1 MIRCPRCKSHLSPW
15 LALPLG
21 KKKQTTSFKSSRP
34 TTSPHPSSLKST
46 KNRIS
51 SIPKSHRDY
60 TIWKYFVDK
69 LTLILSPREVRSDW
83 TNLHSLRSTSSLS
96 REVSENDSDER
107 EPPFW
112 PPLLACWSPLRSLGT
127 RVENRSLIGATV
139 KQRRERVSCTDMLSQ
154 LFARLQSVNKLTV
167 VKLFTDWKEIKEA
180 SWTWALSNQ
189 VEPPWSS
196 FSDLENVTYCSNFTP
211 SSYNFE

>member
-1 MIRCPRCKSHLSPW
+1 MKYHFCGFWFLSHFCPHYNMIRCPRCKSHLSHW
-15 LALPLG
+15 SALLLG
-21 KKKQTTSFKSSRP
+21 NLFKKFNKKKKKQTTSFKSSRP
-34 TTSPHPSSLKST
+34 TTSTHPSSLKST

-51 SIPKSHRDY
+51 SIQKSHRDY

-69 LTLILSPREVRSDW
+69 LTLILSPREMRSDW

-127 RVENRSLIGATV
+127 RVENGSLIGATV
-139 KQRRERVSCTDMLSQ
+139 KQRRESVLHRYAFPAVCT
-154 LFARLQSVNKLTV
+154 LT
-167 VKLFTDWKEIKEA
+167 K
-180 SWTWALSNQ
+180 
-189 VEPPWSS
+189 
-196 FSDLENVTYCSNFTP
+196 C
-211 SSYNFE
+211 

>member
-1 MIRCPRCKSHLSPW
+1 MIRCPRCKSHLS
-15 LALPLG
+15 ALPLG

-69 LTLILSPREVRSDW
+69 LTLILSPRE
-83 TNLHSLRSTSSLS
+83 HSLRSTSSLS

-127 RVENRSLIGATV
+127 RVENRGLIGATV
-139 KQRRERVSCTDMLSQ
+139 KQRRVSCTDMLSQ

-180 SWTWALSNQ
+180 SWTWDLSNQ

-196 FSDLENVTYCSNFTP
+196 FSDLENVTYCSKFTP

>member
-15 LALPLG
+15 LVLPLG
-21 KKKQTTSFKSSRP
+21 KKKQTTSLKSSRP

-69 LTLILSPREVRSDW
+69 LTLILSPREMRSDW

-112 PPLLACWSPLRSLGT
+112 PPLLAWWSPLRSLGT

-139 KQRRERVSCTDMLSQ
+139 KQRRESVLHRYAFPAVCT
-154 LFARLQSVNKLTV
+154 LT
-167 VKLFTDWKEIKEA
+167 K
-180 SWTWALSNQ
+180 
-189 VEPPWSS
+189 
-196 FSDLENVTYCSNFTP
+196 C
-211 SSYNFE
+211 

>member
-1 MIRCPRCKSHLSPW
+1 MIRCPRCKSHLSPSS
-15 LALPLG
+15 ALPLG
-21 KKKQTTSFKSSRP
+21 KKKQTISFKSSRP

-51 SIPKSHRDY
+51 SIQKSHRDY

-69 LTLILSPREVRSDW
+69 LTLILSPREM
-83 TNLHSLRSTSSLS
+83 RSTSSLS

-112 PPLLACWSPLRSLGT
+112 PPLLAWWSPLRSLGT

-139 KQRRERVSCTDMLSQ
+139 KQRRVSCTDMLSQ

-196 FSDLENVTYCSNFTP
+196 FSDFLENVTYCSNFTP
-211 SSYNFE
+211 SSCNFE

>member
-21 KKKQTTSFKSSRP
+21 KKKQTTSLKSSRP

-51 SIPKSHRDY
+51 SIQKSHRDY

-69 LTLILSPREVRSDW
+69 LTLILSPREM
-83 TNLHSLRSTSSLS
+83 RSTSSLS

-112 PPLLACWSPLRSLGT
+112 PPLLAWWSPLRSLGT

-139 KQRRERVSCTDMLSQ
+139 KQRRVSCTDMLSQ

-196 FSDLENVTYCSNFTP
+196 FSDFLENVTYCSNFTP
-211 SSYNFE
+211 SSCNFE

>member
-1 MIRCPRCKSHLSPW
+1 MIRCPRCKSHLSPSS
-15 LALPLG
+15 ALPLG

-34 TTSPHPSSLKST
+34 TTSPHPSRLKST
-46 KNRIS
+46 KNRRS
-51 SIPKSHRDY
+51 SIQKSHRDY

-69 LTLILSPREVRSDW
+69 LTLIFCTVFDLPP
-83 TNLHSLRSTSSLS
+83 HSLERWVRMIAMSVNLRFDLRCSHVGA
-96 REVSENDSDER
+96 RCVVSA
-107 EPPFW
+107 PGW
-112 PPLLACWSPLRSLGT
+112 K
-127 RVENRSLIGATV
+127 IGALSG
-139 KQRRERVSCTDMLSQ
+139 RLLNRGERVSCTDMLSQ

-196 FSDLENVTYCSNFTP
+196 FSDFLENVTYCSNFTP